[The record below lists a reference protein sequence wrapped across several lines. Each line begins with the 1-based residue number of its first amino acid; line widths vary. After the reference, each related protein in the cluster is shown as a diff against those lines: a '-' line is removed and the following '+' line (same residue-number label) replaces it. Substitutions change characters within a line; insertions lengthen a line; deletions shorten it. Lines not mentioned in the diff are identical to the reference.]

1 MKSNLYILAGV
12 LVWVA
17 LGFIT
22 FVCLA
27 SIGYMVAVTFMVFS
41 PWAIIGGTV
50 VGMAMTMFI
59 LINKL
64 LGEED
69 ATE

>member
-1 MKSNLYILAGV
+1 MKRNLNILAGL

-27 SIGYMVAVTFMVFS
+27 SIGYMIAMTFMVFS

-50 VGMAMTMFI
+50 VGMAMTVCVLF
-59 LINKL
+59 NKL
-64 LGEED
+64 GGED